1 MRKAMILVAA
11 LFFIVAGCAASSPKP
26 YMMKDNGVKE
36 AIREAVLEMQR
47 QMEQNFIRKMTVR
60 EKAKV
65 DISTV
70 EVISARWEGLVFRSI
85 GDAELN
91 FTISETSGLS
101 VEFDRYDIRVACKY
115 YSLFRNKEA
124 SKTGHFYFEEPITV
138 EPGQTKLVSFKT
150 NGWVRKTI
158 NNMNEKLS
166 FEKIMLYLVLHGM
179 DANGNKVRVKTESAL
194 I

>member
-1 MRKAMILVAA
+1 
-11 LFFIVAGCAASSPKP
+11 
-26 YMMKDNGVKE
+26 MMKDNGVKE

-47 QMEQNFIRKMTVR
+47 QMEQNFIRRMTVR

-179 DANGNKVRVKTESAL
+179 DANGNKVRVKTESAVL
-194 I
+194 

>member
-1 MRKAMILVAA
+1 MRKAMMLMAA
-11 LFFIVAGCAASSPKP
+11 LFFIVAGCAATSPKP

-36 AIREAVLEMQR
+36 AVKEAVLEMQK
-47 QMEQNFIRKMTVR
+47 QMEQNFIRRMIVK

-85 GDAELN
+85 GDAELT
-91 FTISETSGLS
+91 FTISETNGLS

-115 YSLFRNKEA
+115 FSLFRSKEA
-124 SKTGHFYFEEPITV
+124 SKTGHFYSEEPINV

-158 NNMNEKLS
+158 NSMNEKLS
-166 FEKIMLYLVLHGM
+166 FEKIRLYLVLHGM
-179 DANGNKVRVKTESAL
+179 DSNGNNVRARTESAS